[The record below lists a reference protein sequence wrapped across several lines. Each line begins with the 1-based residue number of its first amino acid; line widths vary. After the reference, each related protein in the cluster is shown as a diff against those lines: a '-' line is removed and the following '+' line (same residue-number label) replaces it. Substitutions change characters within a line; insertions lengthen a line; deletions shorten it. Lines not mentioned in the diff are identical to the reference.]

1 MFKKLLIPV
10 LAILL
15 IIIGTL
21 VAIKFAQGYRP
32 NLTRRYI
39 QGTGLLVANSFPSG
53 AQVFINGKLTTATD
67 DTLNLPPG
75 EYQIDIKR
83 DGFSPWSKTLKLEA
97 ELVAQTNA
105 TLFPAV
111 PTLKPLTFTG
121 ALSPSP
127 SPDGQ
132 KILYFVKA
140 ASLPS
145 KNGLWVIDLNPT
157 ATAFIRPREPRQITR
172 DLDGLDFTTATL
184 TWSPDSN
191 QILIHFD
198 KNNYLWDANRLTDP
212 ADLKDVTAR
221 LPLILSDWEEQLTR
235 KQHQQLLSLPV
246 ALTDLLIT
254 NAINLYFSP
263 DEKKLLYT
271 ATAAITLPNNLLPSL
286 PASSHQPQQRHLTPG
301 AIYVYDLKEDRNFKV
316 ADPPPAELGQ
326 PPISQ
331 KVLLGADA
339 VLPSLSS
346 SPSAYTKLQKGKTTV
361 QTLQLFTAQY
371 TPLTTQSLQ
380 WFPTSNH
387 LVLTQSDKIT
397 LLEYDGLN
405 RTTIYSG
412 AFDPSFV
419 YPSPTGSQLIII
431 TNLNQDSQVT
441 ANLYLID
448 LK

>member
-1 MFKKLLIPV
+1 MFKKLLIPS
-10 LAILL
+10 LAILV

-32 NLTRRYI
+32 NLTKRYL

-53 AQVFINGKLTTATD
+53 AQVFINAKLTTATD

-75 EYQIDIKR
+75 EYHIAIKR

-105 TLFPAV
+105 TLFPSV

-121 ALSPSP
+121 ALSPLS

-132 KILYFVKA
+132 KILYLVKT
-140 ASLPS
+140 ASLPN

-157 ATAFIRPREPRQITR
+157 ATAFIRPREPRQISR
-172 DLDGLDFTTATL
+172 NLDGLDFTNATL

-191 QILIHFD
+191 QVLVHFD
-198 KNNYLWDANRLTDP
+198 KNNYLLDANRLTDP
-212 ADLKDVTAR
+212 ADLKDATAR
-221 LPLILSDWEEQLTR
+221 LPLLLSDWEEQLTR
-235 KQHQQLLSLPV
+235 KQHQQLLSLPP
-246 ALTDLLIT
+246 ALKDLLTPNAT
-254 NAINLYFSP
+254 NFYFSP

-271 ATAAITLPNNLLPSL
+271 ATAAITLPDNLLPSL

-301 AIYVYDLKEDRNFKV
+301 AIYVYDLKEDRNFAV

-326 PPISQ
+326 PAGGQAEKI
-331 KVLLGADA
+331 LLGADA
-339 VLPSLSS
+339 
-346 SPSAYTKLQKGKTTV
+346 SPSAYTKLQKGKTLI

-387 LVLTQSDKIT
+387 LVFTQPDKIT

-431 TNLNQDSQVT
+431 TNLNQDSQLPS
-441 ANLYLID
+441 NLYLID